1 MDPFTFSST
10 VRTHFGAGILDT
22 ALNKELPRYGG
33 KVMLA
38 YGCGSVKRTGLYD
51 RIYAILHGLGKEIV
65 DFGGIMSNPTYA
77 KVKEGAALA
86 KAEGVDFILAVGGG
100 SVSDCAKIVAVQ
112 AMSEMGIWTM
122 EVRDGRFPD
131 KGIPVGVV
139 VTASG
144 TGSDQNNDAV
154 ITNENE
160 HVKRDLY
167 GLLPEFAVLDPQLTM
182 SVPMMQVMSGAFDSL
197 SHAMET
203 YFGRPADNFISD
215 ELNEAVM
222 RNIIRNMRKAHDN
235 PSDIEAR
242 GELMWCSSV
251 AENGILKLGKETD
264 FQCHMIEHQLGAYTD
279 CSHGQGLA
287 VLHPVYYRHI
297 VRDYPQKFARFAE
310 AVMGINN
317 AALSEIALANAGI
330 DALAD
335 FIKEMGLPTSF
346 AQMGLVDI
354 PDSVLRKTA
363 ASTMLRPGCARKLT
377 PIEILQI
384 LRECQ

>member
-1 MDPFTFSST
+1 MTPFTFSST
-10 VRTHFGAGILDT
+10 VRTHFGADILEE
-22 ALNKELPRYGG
+22 ALRKELPAYGS

-38 YGCGSVKRTGLYD
+38 YGCGSVKRSGLYD
-51 RIYAILHGLGKEIV
+51 RVCAILHDLGKEVV
-65 DFGGIMSNPTYA
+65 DFGGIMPNPTYA

-86 KAEGVDFILAVGGG
+86 QAENVDFILAVGGG

-112 AMSEMGIWTM
+112 ALSETGIWTM
-122 EVRDGRFPD
+122 EVRDGQFPD

-144 TGSDQNNDAV
+144 TGSDQNSDAV
-154 ITNENE
+154 ITNDNE
-160 HVKRDLY
+160 HIKCDLY

-203 YFGRPADNFISD
+203 YFGRPGETFISD

-222 RNIIRNMRKAHDN
+222 RNIIRNMRKVHEN
-235 PSDIEAR
+235 PEDVEAR
-242 GELMWCSSV
+242 GELMWCSSL
-251 AENGILKLGKETD
+251 AENSILKMGKVTD

-297 VRDYPQKFARFAE
+297 VRDYPSKFARFAE
-310 AVMGINN
+310 AVMGISN
-317 AALSEIALANAGI
+317 AALSEIALANAGV

-335 FIKEMGLPTSF
+335 FIKEMGLPSTFS
-346 AQMGLVDI
+346 QMGLSNLEDAL
-354 PDSVLRKTA
+354 LRKVA
-363 ASTMLRPGCARKLT
+363 ASTMIRPGCARKLT

>member
-1 MDPFTFSST
+1 MTPFTFSST
-10 VRTHFGAGILDT
+10 VRTHFGADILEE
-22 ALNKELPRYGG
+22 ALRKELPAYGS

-38 YGCGSVKRTGLYD
+38 YGCGSVKRSGLYD
-51 RIYAILHGLGKEIV
+51 RVCAILHDLGKEVV
-65 DFGGIMSNPTYA
+65 DFGGIMPNPTYA

-86 KAEGVDFILAVGGG
+86 QAENVDFILAVGGG

-112 AMSEMGIWTM
+112 ALSETGIWTM
-122 EVRDGRFPD
+122 EVRDGQFPD

-144 TGSDQNNDAV
+144 TGSDQNSDAV
-154 ITNENE
+154 ITNDNE
-160 HVKRDLY
+160 HIKCDLY

-203 YFGRPADNFISD
+203 YFGRPGETFISD

-222 RNIIRNMRKAHDN
+222 RNIIRNMRKVHEN
-235 PSDIEAR
+235 PEDVEAR
-242 GELMWCSSV
+242 GELMWCSSL
-251 AENGILKLGKETD
+251 AENSILKMGKVTD

-297 VRDYPQKFARFAE
+297 VRDYPSKFARFAE
-310 AVMGINN
+310 AVMGISN
-317 AALSEIALANAGI
+317 AALSELALANAGV

-335 FIKEMGLPTSF
+335 FIKEMGLPSTFS
-346 AQMGLVDI
+346 QMGLVNLEDAL
-354 PDSVLRKTA
+354 LRKVA
-363 ASTMLRPGCARKLT
+363 ASTMIRPGCARKLT